1 MFTLLGSMLNSPQ
14 DVPQEVQKNLVTGE
28 PKPIKTN
35 PEAIVKNP
43 VELEQ
48 VTVPEIEIKRE
59 KELKGFV
66 GLIFKQFDPLNN
78 NEIFK
83 EKFKKTS
90 LTFLLNPIDQL
101 TAAMVIFEKGTVA
114 VAECK
119 KLEPLMEMEKKLLG
133 YDAMLQVTTQMLSDF
148 ATGKLSTMQLL
159 KAELKDKN
167 IKVKGKLKL
176 LKLKKAFKL
185 IAKS

>member
-1 MFTLLGSMLNSPQ
+1 
-14 DVPQEVQKNLVTGE
+14 
-28 PKPIKTN
+28 
-35 PEAIVKNP
+35 
-43 VELEQ
+43 
-48 VTVPEIEIKRE
+48 
-59 KELKGFV
+59 LKGFA
-66 GLIFKQFDPLNN
+66 GLIFKQFVPLNN

-83 EKFKKTS
+83 DKFKKTS
-90 LTFLLNPIDQL
+90 LIFLLNPIDQL